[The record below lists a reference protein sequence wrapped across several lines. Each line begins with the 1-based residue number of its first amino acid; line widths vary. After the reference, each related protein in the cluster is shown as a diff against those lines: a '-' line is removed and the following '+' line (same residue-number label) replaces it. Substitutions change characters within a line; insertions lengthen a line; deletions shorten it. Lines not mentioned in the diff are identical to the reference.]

1 MLFLVPPCAIDKY
14 TFPKQW
20 QNEIHTPFY
29 RRHKVSCNVIFNLRA
44 LSTTDWL
51 GFWLW
56 VVLNYNKS
64 Y

>member
-1 MLFLVPPCAIDKY
+1 MLFLAPPCATDEY

-20 QNEIHTPFY
+20 HNEIHTPFF

-51 GFWLW
+51 GFSLW
-56 VVLNYNKS
+56 VVLNLRAIK
-64 Y
+64 